1 MPRIVRAFMD
11 LISQETARANA
22 GEASARL
29 RRRRHEQD
37 EVDAYLKA
45 RQLPIAPDT
54 R

>member
-22 GEASARL
+22 GEASAKQ
-29 RRRRHEQD
+29 RRRRHEHD

-45 RQLPIAPDT
+45 LHFSIAPDT